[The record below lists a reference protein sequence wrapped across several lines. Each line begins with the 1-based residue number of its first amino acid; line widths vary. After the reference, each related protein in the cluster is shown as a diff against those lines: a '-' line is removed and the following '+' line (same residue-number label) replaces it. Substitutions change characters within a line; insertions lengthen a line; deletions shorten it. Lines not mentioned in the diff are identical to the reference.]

1 MGLIYFKEENKM
13 DNNNMI
19 IPGIVGTSTSRYD
32 RKLKLYTEK
41 DLTCQE
47 TSKLKHI
54 DNVEE
59 LYEKFDNIMNR
70 SYSIMSTPRN
80 SWKTRR
86 LFNYLLGIYPISEW
100 NWTGL
105 TDRYG
110 RMVCYKRKRIYMDCE
125 ERFNKS
131 ICFDHNE
138 ICIPI
143 PQISTDINLSEV
155 IHSFYLEY
163 MESWDY
169 YDDDTICV
177 PDYCG
182 YFPISFFY
190 PRINLYNIEWYCY
203 FMKYHDDEA
212 NLSRDLVGD
221 IYALPLDQ
229 IGLSFIDQMTCD
241 FINHHYKSICN
252 KIIPYRADENKNK
265 PDKNVHKSFKKRK

>member
-1 MGLIYFKEENKM
+1 
-13 DNNNMI
+13 MI
-19 IPGIVGTSTSRYD
+19 IPGIVGTSTSRYCLE
-32 RKLKLYTEK
+32 LKFTK

-47 TSKLKHI
+47 SSKLKCI

-59 LYEKFDNIMNR
+59 LYKKFDNTMNR
-70 SYSIMSTPRN
+70 SYSIMSAPRN

-86 LFNYLLGIYPISEW
+86 LFNYLFGIDLISEW

-110 RMVCYKRKRIYMDCE
+110 RMVCYKRKRIYMDLE

-131 ICFDHNE
+131 IGFALDKSCL
-138 ICIPI
+138 PA
-143 PQISTDINLSEV
+143 PQISTVIDLSEV

-169 YDDDTICV
+169 YYDTIWT
-177 PDYCG
+177 PDYYG
-182 YFPISFFY
+182 YFPISLFY
-190 PRINLYNIEWYCY
+190 PRINLYDIEWYCG
-203 FMKYHDDEA
+203 FMKYHDNEA
-212 NLSRDLVGD
+212 ILSCGD
-221 IYALPLDQ
+221 MYALPLDQ
-229 IGLSFIDQMTCD
+229 LGLSHIDQMTYG
-241 FINHHYKSICN
+241 FVNHYYKFICN

>member
-1 MGLIYFKEENKM
+1 M
-13 DNNNMI
+13 NNDNMI
-19 IPGIVGTSTSRYD
+19 IPGMVIRTSTESKYNRD
-32 RKLKLYTEK
+32 LKLYTEK

-47 TSKLKHI
+47 SSKLKCI

-59 LYEKFDNIMNR
+59 LYKKFDNTMNR
-70 SYSIMSTPRN
+70 SYSIMSAPRD

-86 LFNYLLGIYPISEW
+86 LFNYLFGIDLISEW

-110 RMVCYKRKRIYMDCE
+110 RMVCYKRKRIYMDLE

-131 ICFDHNE
+131 ICFGLDKS
-138 ICIPI
+138 CLPA
-143 PQISTDINLSEV
+143 PQISTDIDLSEV

-169 YDDDTICV
+169 YYDTTCV

-190 PRINLYNIEWYCY
+190 PRINLYNIEWYCG
-203 FMKYHDDEA
+203 FMKYHDNEA
-212 NLSRDLVGD
+212 ILSGDLIGD
-221 IYALPLDQ
+221 IHSLPLDQ
-229 IGLSFIDQMTCD
+229 LGLSHIGQMPYG
-241 FINHHYKSICN
+241 FVNHYYKFICN